1 MDSRRQEVGA
11 WSSRRLNIF
20 VICDLFQSPVWASE
34 GRSGINCDFKRIQN
48 YNKIDYKGSFKQC
61 DGDVAQM
68 VERSLSMREV
78 RGSIPRISKF
88 FFFFSLFCFRFCFR
102 YNVWENRRDCVG
114 GVILEKR
121 KWRGLSLLILFQDNF
136 FSYKILLILF
146 QDNIYFFFLIK
157 YLY

>member
-1 MDSRRQEVGA
+1 MESRRQEVGA

-78 RGSIPRISKF
+78 RGSIPRISNLF
-88 FFFFSLFCFRFCFR
+88 FFFFVFFSFLLDTTFEKTGEI
-102 YNVWENRRDCVG
+102 VWEQWFW
-114 GVILEKR
+114 R
-121 KWRGLSLLILFQDNF
+121 KENGEVFRCLFY
-136 FSYKILLILF
+136 SKII
-146 QDNIYFFFLIK
+146 FFLIK
-157 YLY
+157 YFLFYSKIIYTFFSL